1 MNTQPMFKPNGDGYD
16 ISPAGVLLLAAETV
30 YGDPRDTTPQ
40 GIGNARTLMDGI
52 LDAAHAGGFKQC
64 DILRTLLA
72 RNQVTP
78 RLAAMART
86 ACAAAGP
93 GAIGDVFDR
102 ARLA

>member
-1 MNTQPMFKPNGDGYD
+1 MSAQAMFKPNGDGYD

-30 YGDPRDTTPQ
+30 YGDPRETTPK

-72 RNQVTP
+72 RNRATRQV
-78 RLAAMART
+78 AAMAQ
-86 ACAAAGP
+86 AAVDAAGAD
-93 GAIGDVFDR
+93 AISDLFDNLGP
-102 ARLA
+102 A